1 MHLRTVLIL
10 IKKPQIQDMKNSKLG
25 LTTALVLITFA
36 LTAQMREYTLEEC
49 ILIALDKNISIK
61 QSELDLESSEI
72 DKADAIGNFLPR
84 FNAQSQHI
92 WNNGLSQNITNGLIE
107 NLTTQFSSFGGNLGV
122 TLFNGRQN
130 INQLSRANLNMLARQ
145 YQLED
150 MKDDISLFV
159 ANAYLQVMF
168 NKELEQVQRFQLEL
182 SKQERERTQLS
193 IDAGI
198 LTAAEIYEI
207 EANVAS
213 QEQALIQAQNAYRLS
228 RISLA
233 QLLLITDYENFD
245 IAQEEFDVPF
255 SDILDQ
261 TPKAIYEKALSFRND
276 IKLGITNIELAEKDI
291 DLAKGTLLPTL
302 SAFYNYNTRISY
314 SDRLLETGELLTAP
328 IGFVQDNGAVVVSQF
343 PQREV
348 AGALPFSKQFTQN
361 DGQSYGLSLNI
372 PIFNGLSSKN
382 NIKRRKLNLK
392 RVENQFEQT
401 KLDLESTINQAY
413 NNAQGA
419 FKFYDASQKT
429 LVARQQAFE
438 IAKQRFDA
446 GVLNSF
452 DYVQARQR
460 YQIAASDII
469 RAKFDY
475 IFKLKVLEFYF
486 GLEL

>member
-1 MHLRTVLIL
+1 
-10 IKKPQIQDMKNSKLG
+10 MKNSKLG

-198 LTAAEIYEI
+198 LTAVEIYEI

-314 SDRLLETGELLTAP
+314 SDRLVETGELLTAP

-382 NIKRRKLNLK
+382 NIIRRKLNLK

>member
-1 MHLRTVLIL
+1 MNIE
-10 IKKPQIQDMKNSKLG
+10 KPQFQNMNNRS
-25 LTTALVLITFA
+25 LVISTILFLFTFA
-36 LTAQMREYTLEEC
+36 LTAQIRNYTLEEC

-61 QSELDLESSEI
+61 QSELDLESAEI

-107 NLTTQFSSFGGNLGV
+107 NLTTQFSSFGGNIGV
-122 TLFNGRQN
+122 TLFNGKQN
-130 INQLSRANLNMLARQ
+130 VNQLSRANLNILARQ

-168 NKELEQVQRFQLEL
+168 SKELERIQRYQLEL
-182 SKQERERTQLS
+182 AKQELERTQLS

-207 EANVAS
+207 EANVAT
-213 QEQALIQAQNAYRLS
+213 QEQAVIQAENAYRLS

-245 IAQEEFDVPF
+245 IAQEEFDIPF
-255 SDILDQ
+255 SEILGE

-276 IKLGITNIELAEKDI
+276 IKLGITNLELAEKEI
-291 DLAKGTLLPTL
+291 DLAKGALMPTL

-314 SDRLLETGELLTAP
+314 SDRLVETGEFIKAP

-343 PQREV
+343 PQRDV
-348 AGALPFSKQFTQN
+348 AKALPFGTQFTQN

-372 PIFNGLSSKN
+372 PIFNGLAVKN
-382 NIKRRKLNLK
+382 NIKRRKLNLE
-392 RVENQFEQT
+392 RIENQLEQT
-401 KLDLESTINQAY
+401 KLDLENTINQAY
-413 NNAQGA
+413 NDAEGA
-419 FKFYDASQKT
+419 YKFYNASEKT
-429 LVARQQAFE
+429 LLARQQAFE

-460 YQIAASDII
+460 YQIATSDII

-486 GLEL
+486 GLEM